1 MDQLPVKTDKPMTP
15 AEAADVLQ
23 AHNEWRRGAD
33 TDMVSPGVLGLAI
46 DCAVGQLRATGHV
59 RVCDDVIPQG
69 CTIKYDPALN
79 RLSILTADGRE
90 LAHAQP
96 FLVAPT

>member
-1 MDQLPVKTDKPMTP
+1 MTDKPMTA
-15 AEAADVLQ
+15 AEAADILES
-23 AHNEWRRGAD
+23 HNLWRRGD
-33 TDMVSPGVLGLAI
+33 DIEPVSPAVIGQAI
-46 DCAVGQLRATGHV
+46 DVAVGQLRASGHV

-79 RLSILTADGRE
+79 RLSILAVDGRE

-96 FLVAPT
+96 FLVAPPPKEPTP